1 MKFFL
6 EWMFWRVAVGLG
18 QVIVLAVI
26 LASLGHELQ
35 WLELLDNS
43 VLLFF
48 ATAVMG
54 SSIHRI
60 LTRPNLQDRRYILS
74 LGIAIALGIL
84 VLAVVSYSVVAL
96 LNLDVLNPS
105 VRIATDRILMFQVIG
120 AVLAIS
126 FAWKVD
132 R

>member
-96 LNLDVLNPS
+96 LNLGVLNPS